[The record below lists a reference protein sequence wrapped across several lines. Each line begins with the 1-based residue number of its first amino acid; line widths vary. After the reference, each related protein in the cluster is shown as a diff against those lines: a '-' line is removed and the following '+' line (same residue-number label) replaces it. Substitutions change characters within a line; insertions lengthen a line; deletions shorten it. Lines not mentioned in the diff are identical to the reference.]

1 MVLMKSLVTVL
12 LFLWYTKPMK
22 LKTRLIITF
31 LTIVLLPTFLTITA
45 FIFIGGYLTRSQ
57 QELGFR
63 NSDYSVM
70 IDPAQASRHISDEVF
85 LEAQELLSEDPDA
98 LENPEILAALNAEVM
113 NRSSYI
119 LIRKND
125 QILYAGNEQAA
136 SIIFDSLPDFSAE
149 NITRDMSHS
158 VYYDNMNKLVRQ
170 MDFYFPD
177 GGEGSLFVITRSN
190 TSSSKILLID
200 MAVAIMIILIIT
212 SWFLTKWIGRGVF
225 TPVNQ
230 LNIAMQNI
238 AEGNLEYHLPENME
252 GEIGELYRNYED
264 MRLRLKESTD
274 EKILAEKQNRE
285 LVSNISHDL
294 KTPITAIKGYVEG
307 IMDGVADTPEKV
319 DKYIRTIYNKANDME
334 RLIGELT
341 LYSKI
346 DTNEIPYNFIKINV
360 KAYFDDCAEEIRTE
374 LESRNFVLTY
384 LNYVPDDVCLIAD
397 PEQLYR
403 VINNIISNSIKYN
416 NKARGVINIRVR
428 EEKEYIH
435 LEIEDN
441 GQGVSPEEAGR
452 IFERFYRT
460 DASRNSRTGGSGI
473 GLSIVKKIV
482 EAHGGTIWAVSN
494 KNVGLTMHILLRKE
508 AHA

>member
-1 MVLMKSLVTVL
+1 MK
-12 LFLWYTKPMK
+12 YH
-22 LKTRLIITF
+22 TRLKI
-31 LTIVLLPTFLTITA
+31 A
-45 FIFIGGYLTRSQ
+45 
-57 QELGFR
+57 
-63 NSDYSVM
+63 
-70 IDPAQASRHISDEVF
+70 
-85 LEAQELLSEDPDA
+85 
-98 LENPEILAALNAEVM
+98 
-113 NRSSYI
+113 
-119 LIRKND
+119 
-125 QILYAGNEQAA
+125 
-136 SIIFDSLPDFSAE
+136 
-149 NITRDMSHS
+149 
-158 VYYDNMNKLVRQ
+158 
-170 MDFYFPD
+170 
-177 GGEGSLFVITRSN
+177 FVIILVFPI
-190 TSSSKILLID
+190 ILLIMSYGMFGKSQLETIEKNYGID
-200 MAVAIMIILIIT
+200 MDGYKNWFDTTMVMDKISKKTQEEIQQAIQNGKFEEDYLDYVDQLNEKQSKIYSYLVVYDRDKFTYIGIPDSMSSNILVGLPVISEEDELWNNGILSGDTEKYLVYPNYVAHKDVTWGIVDLLAETNRMLPEVQDYLVSFRIMSLVIIALMVVCLII
-212 SWFLTKWIGRGVF
+212 WADKCFFAPMRKLRK
-225 TPVNQ
+225 
-230 LNIAMQNI
+230 AMKTI
-238 AEGNLEYHLPENME
+238 TEGNLACEVKEDYEEELGGLCRDFENMR
-252 GEIGELYRNYED
+252 IH
-264 MRLRLKESTD
+264 LKEAIDDKMRYDRDT
-274 EKILAEKQNRE
+274 KE
-285 LVSNISHDL
+285 LISNISHDL
-294 KTPITAIKGYVEG
+294 KTPLTTIKGYVEG
-307 IMDGVADTPEKV
+307 ILDGVADSP
-319 DKYIRTIYNKANDME
+319 DKMDRYLKTVYNKANDME

>member
-1 MVLMKSLVTVL
+1 MK
-12 LFLWYTKPMK
+12 YH
-22 LKTRLIITF
+22 TRLKI
-31 LTIVLLPTFLTITA
+31 A
-45 FIFIGGYLTRSQ
+45 
-57 QELGFR
+57 
-63 NSDYSVM
+63 
-70 IDPAQASRHISDEVF
+70 
-85 LEAQELLSEDPDA
+85 
-98 LENPEILAALNAEVM
+98 
-113 NRSSYI
+113 
-119 LIRKND
+119 
-125 QILYAGNEQAA
+125 
-136 SIIFDSLPDFSAE
+136 
-149 NITRDMSHS
+149 
-158 VYYDNMNKLVRQ
+158 
-170 MDFYFPD
+170 
-177 GGEGSLFVITRSN
+177 FVIILVFPI
-190 TSSSKILLID
+190 ILLIMSYGMFGKSQLETIEKNYGID
-200 MAVAIMIILIIT
+200 MDGYKNWFDTTMVMDKISKKTQEEIQQAIQNGKFEEDYLDYVDQLNEKQSKIYSYLVVYDRDKFTYIGIPDSMSSNILVGLPVISEEDELWNNGILSGDTEKYLVYPNYVAHKDGTWGIVYLLAETNRMLPEVQDYLVSFRIMSLVIIALMVVCLII
-212 SWFLTKWIGRGVF
+212 WADKCFFAPMRKLRK
-225 TPVNQ
+225 
-230 LNIAMQNI
+230 AMKTI
-238 AEGNLEYHLPENME
+238 TEGNLACEVKEDYEEELGGLCRDFENMR
-252 GEIGELYRNYED
+252 IH
-264 MRLRLKESTD
+264 LKEAIDDKMRYDRDT
-274 EKILAEKQNRE
+274 KE
-285 LVSNISHDL
+285 LISNISHDL
-294 KTPITAIKGYVEG
+294 KTPLTTIKGYVEG
-307 IMDGVADTPEKV
+307 ILDGVADSP
-319 DKYIRTIYNKANDME
+319 DKMDRYLKIVYNKANDME

>member
-1 MVLMKSLVTVL
+1 MK
-12 LFLWYTKPMK
+12 YH
-22 LKTRLIITF
+22 TRLKI
-31 LTIVLLPTFLTITA
+31 A
-45 FIFIGGYLTRSQ
+45 
-57 QELGFR
+57 
-63 NSDYSVM
+63 
-70 IDPAQASRHISDEVF
+70 
-85 LEAQELLSEDPDA
+85 
-98 LENPEILAALNAEVM
+98 
-113 NRSSYI
+113 
-119 LIRKND
+119 
-125 QILYAGNEQAA
+125 
-136 SIIFDSLPDFSAE
+136 
-149 NITRDMSHS
+149 
-158 VYYDNMNKLVRQ
+158 
-170 MDFYFPD
+170 
-177 GGEGSLFVITRSN
+177 FVIILVFPI
-190 TSSSKILLID
+190 ILLIMSYGMFGKSQLETIEKNYGID
-200 MAVAIMIILIIT
+200 MDGYKNWFDTTMVMDKISKKTQEEIQQAIQNGKFEEDYLDYVDQLNEKQSKIYSYLVVYDRDKFTYIGIPDSMSSNILVGLPVISEEDELWNNGILSGDTEKYLVYPNYVAHKDGTWGIVYLLAETNRMLPEVQDYLVSFRIMSLVIIALMVICLII
-212 SWFLTKWIGRGVF
+212 WADKCFFAPMRKLRK
-225 TPVNQ
+225 
-230 LNIAMQNI
+230 AMKTI
-238 AEGNLEYHLPENME
+238 TEGNLACEVKEDYEEELGGLCRDFENMR
-252 GEIGELYRNYED
+252 IH
-264 MRLRLKESTD
+264 LKEAIDDKMRYDRDT
-274 EKILAEKQNRE
+274 KE
-285 LVSNISHDL
+285 LISNISHDL
-294 KTPITAIKGYVEG
+294 KTPLTTIKGYVEG
-307 IMDGVADTPEKV
+307 ILDGVADSP
-319 DKYIRTIYNKANDME
+319 DKMDRYLKTVYNKANDME

>member
-1 MVLMKSLVTVL
+1 MKYHTRLKIAFVIILVFPIILLVMSYGMFGKSQLETIEKNYGIDMDGYKNWFDTTMVMDKISKKTQEEIQQAIQNRKFEEDYLDYVDQLNEKQSKIYSYLVVYDRDKFTYIGIPDSMSSNILVGLPVISEEDELWNNGILSGDTEKYLVYPNYVAHKDGTWGIVYLLAETNRMLPEVQDYLVSFRIMSLVIIALMVVC
-12 LFLWYTKPMK
+12 
-22 LKTRLIITF
+22 LIIWADKCF
-31 LTIVLLPTFLTITA
+31 FAPMRKLRKAMKTIT
-45 FIFIGGYLTRSQ
+45 
-57 QELGFR
+57 
-63 NSDYSVM
+63 
-70 IDPAQASRHISDEVF
+70 
-85 LEAQELLSEDPDA
+85 
-98 LENPEILAALNAEVM
+98 
-113 NRSSYI
+113 
-119 LIRKND
+119 
-125 QILYAGNEQAA
+125 
-136 SIIFDSLPDFSAE
+136 
-149 NITRDMSHS
+149 
-158 VYYDNMNKLVRQ
+158 
-170 MDFYFPD
+170 
-177 GGEGSLFVITRSN
+177 
-190 TSSSKILLID
+190 
-200 MAVAIMIILIIT
+200 
-212 SWFLTKWIGRGVF
+212 
-225 TPVNQ
+225 
-230 LNIAMQNI
+230 
-238 AEGNLEYHLPENME
+238 EGNLACEVKEDYEEELGGLCRDFENMR
-252 GEIGELYRNYED
+252 IH
-264 MRLRLKESTD
+264 LKEAIDDKMRYDRDT
-274 EKILAEKQNRE
+274 KE
-285 LVSNISHDL
+285 LISNISHDL
-294 KTPITAIKGYVEG
+294 KTPLTTIKGYVEG
-307 IMDGVADTPEKV
+307 ILDGVADSP
-319 DKYIRTIYNKANDME
+319 DKMDRYLKTVYNKANDME

>member
-1 MVLMKSLVTVL
+1 MK
-12 LFLWYTKPMK
+12 YH
-22 LKTRLIITF
+22 TRLKI
-31 LTIVLLPTFLTITA
+31 A
-45 FIFIGGYLTRSQ
+45 
-57 QELGFR
+57 
-63 NSDYSVM
+63 
-70 IDPAQASRHISDEVF
+70 
-85 LEAQELLSEDPDA
+85 
-98 LENPEILAALNAEVM
+98 
-113 NRSSYI
+113 
-119 LIRKND
+119 
-125 QILYAGNEQAA
+125 
-136 SIIFDSLPDFSAE
+136 
-149 NITRDMSHS
+149 
-158 VYYDNMNKLVRQ
+158 
-170 MDFYFPD
+170 
-177 GGEGSLFVITRSN
+177 FVIILVFPI
-190 TSSSKILLID
+190 ILLIMSYGMFGKSQLETIEKNYGID
-200 MAVAIMIILIIT
+200 MDGYKNWFDTTMVMDKISKKTQEEIQQAIQNGKFEEDYLDYVDQLNEKQSKIYSYLVVYDRDKFTYIGIPDSMSSNILVGLPVISEEDELWNNGILSGDTEKYLVYPNYVAHKDGTWGIVYLLAETNRMLPEVQDYLVSFRIMSLVIIALMVVCLII
-212 SWFLTKWIGRGVF
+212 WADKCFFAPMRKLRK
-225 TPVNQ
+225 
-230 LNIAMQNI
+230 AMKTI
-238 AEGNLEYHLPENME
+238 TEGNLACEVKEDYEEELGGLCRDFENMR
-252 GEIGELYRNYED
+252 IH
-264 MRLRLKESTD
+264 LKEAIDDKMRYDRDT
-274 EKILAEKQNRE
+274 KE
-285 LVSNISHDL
+285 LISNISHDL
-294 KTPITAIKGYVEG
+294 KTPLTTIKGYVEG
-307 IMDGVADTPEKV
+307 ILDGVADSP
-319 DKYIRTIYNKANDME
+319 DKMDRYLKTVYNKANDME

-460 DASRNSRTGGSGI
+460 DASRNSRTGGSGS

>member
-1 MVLMKSLVTVL
+1 MSSNILVGLPVISEEDELWNNGILSGDTEKYLVYPNYVAHKDGTWGIVYLLAETNRMLPEVQDYLVSFRIMSLVIIALMVVC
-12 LFLWYTKPMK
+12 
-22 LKTRLIITF
+22 LIIWADKCF
-31 LTIVLLPTFLTITA
+31 FAPMRKLRKAMKTIT
-45 FIFIGGYLTRSQ
+45 
-57 QELGFR
+57 
-63 NSDYSVM
+63 
-70 IDPAQASRHISDEVF
+70 
-85 LEAQELLSEDPDA
+85 
-98 LENPEILAALNAEVM
+98 
-113 NRSSYI
+113 
-119 LIRKND
+119 
-125 QILYAGNEQAA
+125 
-136 SIIFDSLPDFSAE
+136 
-149 NITRDMSHS
+149 
-158 VYYDNMNKLVRQ
+158 
-170 MDFYFPD
+170 
-177 GGEGSLFVITRSN
+177 
-190 TSSSKILLID
+190 
-200 MAVAIMIILIIT
+200 
-212 SWFLTKWIGRGVF
+212 
-225 TPVNQ
+225 
-230 LNIAMQNI
+230 
-238 AEGNLEYHLPENME
+238 EGNLACEVKEDYEEELGGLCRDFENMR
-252 GEIGELYRNYED
+252 IH
-264 MRLRLKESTD
+264 LKEAIDDKMRYDRDT
-274 EKILAEKQNRE
+274 KE
-285 LVSNISHDL
+285 LISNISHDL
-294 KTPITAIKGYVEG
+294 KTPLTTIKGYVEG
-307 IMDGVADTPEKV
+307 ILDGVADSP
-319 DKYIRTIYNKANDME
+319 DKMDRYLKTVYNKANDME

>member
-1 MVLMKSLVTVL
+1 MK
-12 LFLWYTKPMK
+12 YH
-22 LKTRLIITF
+22 TRLKI
-31 LTIVLLPTFLTITA
+31 A
-45 FIFIGGYLTRSQ
+45 
-57 QELGFR
+57 
-63 NSDYSVM
+63 
-70 IDPAQASRHISDEVF
+70 
-85 LEAQELLSEDPDA
+85 
-98 LENPEILAALNAEVM
+98 
-113 NRSSYI
+113 
-119 LIRKND
+119 
-125 QILYAGNEQAA
+125 
-136 SIIFDSLPDFSAE
+136 
-149 NITRDMSHS
+149 
-158 VYYDNMNKLVRQ
+158 
-170 MDFYFPD
+170 
-177 GGEGSLFVITRSN
+177 FVIILVFPI
-190 TSSSKILLID
+190 ILLIMSYGMFGKSQLETIEKNYGID
-200 MAVAIMIILIIT
+200 MDGYKNWFDTTMVMDKISKKTQEEIQQAIQNGKFEEDYLDYVDQLNEKQSKIYSYLVVYDRDKFTYIGIPDSMSSNILVGLPVISEEDELWNNGILSGDTEKYLVYPNYVAHKDGTWGIVYLLAETNRMLPEVQDYLVSFRIMSLVIIALMVVCLIIWADKCFFAPMRKLRKAVKT
-212 SWFLTKWIGRGVF
+212 IT
-225 TPVNQ
+225 
-230 LNIAMQNI
+230 
-238 AEGNLEYHLPENME
+238 EGNLACEVKEDYEEELGGLCRDFENMR
-252 GEIGELYRNYED
+252 IH
-264 MRLRLKESTD
+264 LKEAIDDKMRYDRDT
-274 EKILAEKQNRE
+274 KE
-285 LVSNISHDL
+285 LISNISHDL
-294 KTPITAIKGYVEG
+294 KTPLTTIKGYVEG
-307 IMDGVADTPEKV
+307 ILDGVEDSP
-319 DKYIRTIYNKANDME
+319 DKMDRYLKTVYNKANDME

>member
-1 MVLMKSLVTVL
+1 MKYHTRLKIAFVIILVFPIILLVMSYGMFGKSQLETIEKNYGIDMDGYKNWFDTTMVMDKISKKTQEEIQQAIQNGKFEEDYLDYVDQLNEKQSKIYSYLVVYDRDKFTYIGIPDSMSSNILVGLPVISEEDELWNNGILSGDTEKYLVYPNYVAHKDGTWGIVYLLAETNRMLPEVQDYLVSFRIMSLVIIALMVVC
-12 LFLWYTKPMK
+12 
-22 LKTRLIITF
+22 LIIWADKCF
-31 LTIVLLPTFLTITA
+31 FAPMRKLRKAMKTIT
-45 FIFIGGYLTRSQ
+45 
-57 QELGFR
+57 
-63 NSDYSVM
+63 
-70 IDPAQASRHISDEVF
+70 
-85 LEAQELLSEDPDA
+85 
-98 LENPEILAALNAEVM
+98 
-113 NRSSYI
+113 
-119 LIRKND
+119 
-125 QILYAGNEQAA
+125 
-136 SIIFDSLPDFSAE
+136 
-149 NITRDMSHS
+149 
-158 VYYDNMNKLVRQ
+158 
-170 MDFYFPD
+170 
-177 GGEGSLFVITRSN
+177 
-190 TSSSKILLID
+190 
-200 MAVAIMIILIIT
+200 
-212 SWFLTKWIGRGVF
+212 
-225 TPVNQ
+225 
-230 LNIAMQNI
+230 
-238 AEGNLEYHLPENME
+238 EGNLACEVKEDYEEELGGLCRDFENMR
-252 GEIGELYRNYED
+252 IH
-264 MRLRLKESTD
+264 LKEAIDDKMRYDRDT
-274 EKILAEKQNRE
+274 KE
-285 LVSNISHDL
+285 LISNISHDL
-294 KTPITAIKGYVEG
+294 KTPLTTIKGYVEG
-307 IMDGVADTPEKV
+307 ILDGVADSPEKMDRYLKTV
-319 DKYIRTIYNKANDME
+319 YNKANDME

>member
-1 MVLMKSLVTVL
+1 MK
-12 LFLWYTKPMK
+12 YH
-22 LKTRLIITF
+22 TRLKI
-31 LTIVLLPTFLTITA
+31 A
-45 FIFIGGYLTRSQ
+45 
-57 QELGFR
+57 
-63 NSDYSVM
+63 
-70 IDPAQASRHISDEVF
+70 
-85 LEAQELLSEDPDA
+85 
-98 LENPEILAALNAEVM
+98 
-113 NRSSYI
+113 
-119 LIRKND
+119 
-125 QILYAGNEQAA
+125 
-136 SIIFDSLPDFSAE
+136 
-149 NITRDMSHS
+149 
-158 VYYDNMNKLVRQ
+158 
-170 MDFYFPD
+170 
-177 GGEGSLFVITRSN
+177 FVIILVFPI
-190 TSSSKILLID
+190 ILLIMNYGMFGKSQLETIEKNYGID
-200 MAVAIMIILIIT
+200 MDGYKNWFDTTMVMDKISKKTQEEIQQAIQNGKFEEDYLDYVDQLNEKQSKIYSYLVVYDRDKFTYIGIPDSMSSNILVGLPVISEEDELWNNGILYGDTEKYLVYPNYVAHKDGTWGIVYLLAETNRMLPEVQDYLVSFRIMSLVIIALMVVCLII
-212 SWFLTKWIGRGVF
+212 WADKCFFAPMRKLRK
-225 TPVNQ
+225 
-230 LNIAMQNI
+230 AMKTI
-238 AEGNLEYHLPENME
+238 TEGNLACEVKEDYEEELGGLCRDFENMR
-252 GEIGELYRNYED
+252 IH
-264 MRLRLKESTD
+264 LKEAIDDKMRYDRDT
-274 EKILAEKQNRE
+274 KE
-285 LVSNISHDL
+285 LISNISHDL
-294 KTPITAIKGYVEG
+294 KTPLTTIKGYVEG
-307 IMDGVADTPEKV
+307 ILDGVADSP
-319 DKYIRTIYNKANDME
+319 DKMDRYLKTVYNKANDME

>member
-1 MVLMKSLVTVL
+1 MKYHTRLKIAFVIILVFPIILLVMSYGMFGKSQLETIEKNYGIDMDGYKNWFDTTMVMDKISKKTQEEIQQAIQNGKFEEDYLDYVDQLNEKQSKIYSYLVVYDRDKFTYIGIPDSMSSNILVGLPVISEEDELWNNGILSGDTEKYLVYPNYVAHKDGTWGIVYLLAETNRMLPEVQGYLVSFRIMSLVIIALMVVC
-12 LFLWYTKPMK
+12 
-22 LKTRLIITF
+22 LIIWADKCF
-31 LTIVLLPTFLTITA
+31 FAPMRKLRKAMKTIT
-45 FIFIGGYLTRSQ
+45 
-57 QELGFR
+57 
-63 NSDYSVM
+63 
-70 IDPAQASRHISDEVF
+70 
-85 LEAQELLSEDPDA
+85 
-98 LENPEILAALNAEVM
+98 
-113 NRSSYI
+113 
-119 LIRKND
+119 
-125 QILYAGNEQAA
+125 
-136 SIIFDSLPDFSAE
+136 
-149 NITRDMSHS
+149 
-158 VYYDNMNKLVRQ
+158 
-170 MDFYFPD
+170 
-177 GGEGSLFVITRSN
+177 
-190 TSSSKILLID
+190 
-200 MAVAIMIILIIT
+200 
-212 SWFLTKWIGRGVF
+212 
-225 TPVNQ
+225 
-230 LNIAMQNI
+230 
-238 AEGNLEYHLPENME
+238 EGNLACEVKEDYEEELGGLCRDFENMR
-252 GEIGELYRNYED
+252 IH
-264 MRLRLKESTD
+264 LKEAIDDKMRYDRDT
-274 EKILAEKQNRE
+274 KE
-285 LVSNISHDL
+285 LISNISHDL
-294 KTPITAIKGYVEG
+294 KTPLTTIKGYVEG
-307 IMDGVADTPEKV
+307 ILDGVADSP
-319 DKYIRTIYNKANDME
+319 DKMDRYLKTVYNKANDME

>member
-1 MVLMKSLVTVL
+1 MK
-12 LFLWYTKPMK
+12 YH
-22 LKTRLIITF
+22 TRLKI
-31 LTIVLLPTFLTITA
+31 A
-45 FIFIGGYLTRSQ
+45 
-57 QELGFR
+57 
-63 NSDYSVM
+63 
-70 IDPAQASRHISDEVF
+70 
-85 LEAQELLSEDPDA
+85 
-98 LENPEILAALNAEVM
+98 
-113 NRSSYI
+113 
-119 LIRKND
+119 
-125 QILYAGNEQAA
+125 
-136 SIIFDSLPDFSAE
+136 
-149 NITRDMSHS
+149 
-158 VYYDNMNKLVRQ
+158 
-170 MDFYFPD
+170 
-177 GGEGSLFVITRSN
+177 FVIILVFPI
-190 TSSSKILLID
+190 ILLIMSYGMFGKSQLETIEKNYGID
-200 MAVAIMIILIIT
+200 MDGYKNWFDTTMVMDKISKKTQEEIQQAIQNGKFEEDYLDYVDQLNEKQSKIYSYLVVYDRDKFTYIGIPDSMSSNILVGLPVISEEDELWNNGILSGDTEKYLVYPNYVAHKDGTWGIVYLLAETNRMLPEVQDYLVSFRIMSLVIIALMVVCLII
-212 SWFLTKWIGRGVF
+212 WVDKCFFAPMRKLRK
-225 TPVNQ
+225 
-230 LNIAMQNI
+230 AMKTI
-238 AEGNLEYHLPENME
+238 TEGNLACEVKEDYEEELGGLCRDFENMR
-252 GEIGELYRNYED
+252 IH
-264 MRLRLKESTD
+264 LKEAIDDKMRYDRDT
-274 EKILAEKQNRE
+274 KE
-285 LVSNISHDL
+285 LISNISHDL
-294 KTPITAIKGYVEG
+294 KTPLTTIKGYVEG
-307 IMDGVADTPEKV
+307 ILDGVADSP
-319 DKYIRTIYNKANDME
+319 DKMDRYLKTVYNKANDME

>member
-1 MVLMKSLVTVL
+1 MK
-12 LFLWYTKPMK
+12 YH
-22 LKTRLIITF
+22 TRLKI
-31 LTIVLLPTFLTITA
+31 A
-45 FIFIGGYLTRSQ
+45 
-57 QELGFR
+57 
-63 NSDYSVM
+63 
-70 IDPAQASRHISDEVF
+70 
-85 LEAQELLSEDPDA
+85 
-98 LENPEILAALNAEVM
+98 
-113 NRSSYI
+113 
-119 LIRKND
+119 
-125 QILYAGNEQAA
+125 
-136 SIIFDSLPDFSAE
+136 
-149 NITRDMSHS
+149 
-158 VYYDNMNKLVRQ
+158 
-170 MDFYFPD
+170 
-177 GGEGSLFVITRSN
+177 FVIILVFPI
-190 TSSSKILLID
+190 ILLIMSYGMFGKSQLETIEKNYGID
-200 MAVAIMIILIIT
+200 MDGYKNWFDTTMVMDKISKKTQEEIQQAIQNGKFEEDYLDYVDQLNEKQSKIYSYLVVYDRDKFTYIGIPDSMSSNILVGLPVISEEDELWNNGILSGDTEKYLVYPNYVAHKDGTWGIVYLLAETNRILPEVQDYLVSFRIMSLVIIALMVVCLII
-212 SWFLTKWIGRGVF
+212 WADKCFFAPMRKLRK
-225 TPVNQ
+225 
-230 LNIAMQNI
+230 AMKTI
-238 AEGNLEYHLPENME
+238 TEGNLACEVKEDYEEELGGLCRDFENMR
-252 GEIGELYRNYED
+252 IH
-264 MRLRLKESTD
+264 LKEAIDDKMRYDRDT
-274 EKILAEKQNRE
+274 KE
-285 LVSNISHDL
+285 LISNISHDL
-294 KTPITAIKGYVEG
+294 KTPLTTIKGYVEG
-307 IMDGVADTPEKV
+307 ILDGVADSP
-319 DKYIRTIYNKANDME
+319 DKMDRYLKTVYNKANDME

>member
-1 MVLMKSLVTVL
+1 MK
-12 LFLWYTKPMK
+12 YH
-22 LKTRLIITF
+22 TRLKI
-31 LTIVLLPTFLTITA
+31 A
-45 FIFIGGYLTRSQ
+45 
-57 QELGFR
+57 
-63 NSDYSVM
+63 
-70 IDPAQASRHISDEVF
+70 
-85 LEAQELLSEDPDA
+85 
-98 LENPEILAALNAEVM
+98 
-113 NRSSYI
+113 
-119 LIRKND
+119 
-125 QILYAGNEQAA
+125 
-136 SIIFDSLPDFSAE
+136 
-149 NITRDMSHS
+149 
-158 VYYDNMNKLVRQ
+158 
-170 MDFYFPD
+170 
-177 GGEGSLFVITRSN
+177 FVIILVFPI
-190 TSSSKILLID
+190 ILLIMSYGMFGKSQLETIEKNYGID
-200 MAVAIMIILIIT
+200 MDGYKNWFDTTMVMDKISKKTQEEIQQAIQNGKFEEDYLDYVDQLNEKQSKIYSYLVVYDRDKFTYIGIPDSMSSNILVGLPVISEEDELWNNGILSGDTEKYLVYPNYVAHKDGTWGIVYLLAETNRMLPEVQDYLVSFRIMSLVIIALMVVCLII
-212 SWFLTKWIGRGVF
+212 WADKCFFAPMRKLRK
-225 TPVNQ
+225 
-230 LNIAMQNI
+230 AMKTI
-238 AEGNLEYHLPENME
+238 TEGNLACEVKEDYEEELGGLCRDFENMR
-252 GEIGELYRNYED
+252 IH
-264 MRLRLKESTD
+264 LKEAIDDKMRYDRDT
-274 EKILAEKQNRE
+274 KE
-285 LVSNISHDL
+285 LISNISHDL
-294 KTPITAIKGYVEG
+294 KTPLTTIKGYVEG
-307 IMDGVADTPEKV
+307 ILDGVADSP
-319 DKYIRTIYNKANDME
+319 DKMDRYLKTVYNKANDME

-428 EEKEYIH
+428 EEQEYIH

>member
-1 MVLMKSLVTVL
+1 MK
-12 LFLWYTKPMK
+12 YH
-22 LKTRLIITF
+22 TRLKI
-31 LTIVLLPTFLTITA
+31 A
-45 FIFIGGYLTRSQ
+45 
-57 QELGFR
+57 
-63 NSDYSVM
+63 
-70 IDPAQASRHISDEVF
+70 
-85 LEAQELLSEDPDA
+85 
-98 LENPEILAALNAEVM
+98 
-113 NRSSYI
+113 
-119 LIRKND
+119 
-125 QILYAGNEQAA
+125 
-136 SIIFDSLPDFSAE
+136 
-149 NITRDMSHS
+149 
-158 VYYDNMNKLVRQ
+158 
-170 MDFYFPD
+170 
-177 GGEGSLFVITRSN
+177 FVIILVFPI
-190 TSSSKILLID
+190 ILLIMSYGMFGKSQLETIEKNYGID
-200 MAVAIMIILIIT
+200 MDGYKNWFDTTMVMDKISKKTQEEIQQAIQNGKFEEDYLDYVDQLNEKQSKIYSYLVVYDRDKFTYIGIPDSMSSNILVGLPVISEEDELWNNGILSGDTEKYLVYPNYVAHKDGTWGIVYLLAETNRMLPEVQDYLVSFRIMSLVIIALMVVCLII
-212 SWFLTKWIGRGVF
+212 WADKCFFAPMRKLRK
-225 TPVNQ
+225 
-230 LNIAMQNI
+230 AMKTI
-238 AEGNLEYHLPENME
+238 TEGNLACEVKEDYEEELGGLCRDFENMR
-252 GEIGELYRNYED
+252 IH
-264 MRLRLKESTD
+264 LKEAIDDKMRYDRDT
-274 EKILAEKQNRE
+274 KE
-285 LVSNISHDL
+285 LISNISHDL
-294 KTPITAIKGYVEG
+294 KTPLTTIKGYVEG
-307 IMDGVADTPEKV
+307 ILDGVADSP
-319 DKYIRTIYNKANDME
+319 DKMDRYLKTVYNKANDME

-441 GQGVSPEEAGR
+441 GQGVSLEEAGR

>member
-1 MVLMKSLVTVL
+1 MK
-12 LFLWYTKPMK
+12 YH
-22 LKTRLIITF
+22 TRLKI
-31 LTIVLLPTFLTITA
+31 A
-45 FIFIGGYLTRSQ
+45 
-57 QELGFR
+57 
-63 NSDYSVM
+63 
-70 IDPAQASRHISDEVF
+70 
-85 LEAQELLSEDPDA
+85 
-98 LENPEILAALNAEVM
+98 
-113 NRSSYI
+113 
-119 LIRKND
+119 
-125 QILYAGNEQAA
+125 
-136 SIIFDSLPDFSAE
+136 
-149 NITRDMSHS
+149 
-158 VYYDNMNKLVRQ
+158 
-170 MDFYFPD
+170 
-177 GGEGSLFVITRSN
+177 FVIILVFPI
-190 TSSSKILLID
+190 ILLIMSYGMFGKSQLETIEKNYGID
-200 MAVAIMIILIIT
+200 MDGYKNWFDTTMVMDKISKKTQEEIQQAIQNGKFEEDYLDYVDQLNEKQSKIYSYLVVYDRDKFTYIGIPDSMSSNILVGLPVISEEDELWNNGILSGDTEKYLVYPNYVAHKDGTWGIVYLLAETNRMLPEVQDYLVSFRIMSLVIIALMVVCLII
-212 SWFLTKWIGRGVF
+212 WADKCFFAPMRKLRK
-225 TPVNQ
+225 
-230 LNIAMQNI
+230 AMKTI
-238 AEGNLEYHLPENME
+238 TEGNLACEVKEDYEEELGGLCRDFENMR
-252 GEIGELYRNYED
+252 IH
-264 MRLRLKESTD
+264 LKEAIDDKMRYDRDT
-274 EKILAEKQNRE
+274 KE
-285 LVSNISHDL
+285 LISNISHDL
-294 KTPITAIKGYVEG
+294 KTPLTTIKGYVEG
-307 IMDGVADTPEKV
+307 ILDGVADSP
-319 DKYIRTIYNKANDME
+319 DKMDRYLKTVYNKANDME

-508 AHA
+508 SHA

>member
-1 MVLMKSLVTVL
+1 MKYHTRLKIAFVIILVFPIILLVMSYGMFGKSQLETIEKNYGIDMDGYKNWFDTTMVMDKISKKTQEEIQQAIQNGKFEEDYLDYVDQLNEKQSKIYSYLVVYDRDKFTYIGIPDSMSSNILVGLSVISEEDELWNNGILSGDTEKYLVYPNYVAHKDGTWGIVYLLAETNRMLPEVQDYLVSFRIMSLVIIALMVVC
-12 LFLWYTKPMK
+12 
-22 LKTRLIITF
+22 LIIWADKCF
-31 LTIVLLPTFLTITA
+31 FAPMRKLRKAMKTIT
-45 FIFIGGYLTRSQ
+45 
-57 QELGFR
+57 
-63 NSDYSVM
+63 
-70 IDPAQASRHISDEVF
+70 
-85 LEAQELLSEDPDA
+85 
-98 LENPEILAALNAEVM
+98 
-113 NRSSYI
+113 
-119 LIRKND
+119 
-125 QILYAGNEQAA
+125 
-136 SIIFDSLPDFSAE
+136 
-149 NITRDMSHS
+149 
-158 VYYDNMNKLVRQ
+158 
-170 MDFYFPD
+170 
-177 GGEGSLFVITRSN
+177 
-190 TSSSKILLID
+190 
-200 MAVAIMIILIIT
+200 
-212 SWFLTKWIGRGVF
+212 
-225 TPVNQ
+225 
-230 LNIAMQNI
+230 
-238 AEGNLEYHLPENME
+238 EGNLACEVKEDYEEELGGLCRDFENMR
-252 GEIGELYRNYED
+252 IH
-264 MRLRLKESTD
+264 LKEAIDDKMRYDRDT
-274 EKILAEKQNRE
+274 KE
-285 LVSNISHDL
+285 LISNISHDL
-294 KTPITAIKGYVEG
+294 KTPLTTIKGYVEG
-307 IMDGVADTPEKV
+307 ILDGVADSP
-319 DKYIRTIYNKANDME
+319 DKMDRYLKTVYNKANDME

>member
-1 MVLMKSLVTVL
+1 MK
-12 LFLWYTKPMK
+12 YH
-22 LKTRLIITF
+22 TRLKI
-31 LTIVLLPTFLTITA
+31 A
-45 FIFIGGYLTRSQ
+45 
-57 QELGFR
+57 
-63 NSDYSVM
+63 
-70 IDPAQASRHISDEVF
+70 
-85 LEAQELLSEDPDA
+85 
-98 LENPEILAALNAEVM
+98 
-113 NRSSYI
+113 
-119 LIRKND
+119 
-125 QILYAGNEQAA
+125 
-136 SIIFDSLPDFSAE
+136 
-149 NITRDMSHS
+149 
-158 VYYDNMNKLVRQ
+158 
-170 MDFYFPD
+170 
-177 GGEGSLFVITRSN
+177 FVIILVFPI
-190 TSSSKILLID
+190 ILLIMSYGMFGKSQLETIEKNYGID
-200 MAVAIMIILIIT
+200 MDGYKNWFDTTKVMDKISKKTQEEIQQAIQNGKFEEDYLDYVDQLNEKQSKIYSYLVVYDRDKFTYIGIPDSMSSNILVGLPVISEEDELWNNGILSGDTEKYLVYPNYVAHKDGTWGIVYLLAETNRMLPEVQDYLVSFRIMSLVIIALMVVCLII
-212 SWFLTKWIGRGVF
+212 WADKCFFAPMRKLRK
-225 TPVNQ
+225 
-230 LNIAMQNI
+230 AMKTI
-238 AEGNLEYHLPENME
+238 TEGNLACEVKEDYEEELGGLCRDFENMR
-252 GEIGELYRNYED
+252 IH
-264 MRLRLKESTD
+264 LKEAIDDKMRYDRDT
-274 EKILAEKQNRE
+274 KE
-285 LVSNISHDL
+285 LISNISHDL
-294 KTPITAIKGYVEG
+294 KTPLTTIKGYVEG
-307 IMDGVADTPEKV
+307 ILDGVADSP
-319 DKYIRTIYNKANDME
+319 DKMDRYLKTVYNKANDME

>member
-1 MVLMKSLVTVL
+1 MK
-12 LFLWYTKPMK
+12 YH
-22 LKTRLIITF
+22 TRLKI
-31 LTIVLLPTFLTITA
+31 A
-45 FIFIGGYLTRSQ
+45 
-57 QELGFR
+57 
-63 NSDYSVM
+63 
-70 IDPAQASRHISDEVF
+70 
-85 LEAQELLSEDPDA
+85 
-98 LENPEILAALNAEVM
+98 
-113 NRSSYI
+113 
-119 LIRKND
+119 
-125 QILYAGNEQAA
+125 
-136 SIIFDSLPDFSAE
+136 
-149 NITRDMSHS
+149 
-158 VYYDNMNKLVRQ
+158 
-170 MDFYFPD
+170 
-177 GGEGSLFVITRSN
+177 FVIILVFPI
-190 TSSSKILLID
+190 ILLIMSYGMFGKSQLETIEKNYGID
-200 MAVAIMIILIIT
+200 MDGYKNWFDTTMVMDKISKKTQEEIQQAIQNGKFEEDYLDYVDQLNEKQSKIYSYLVVYDRDKFTYIGIPDSMSSNILVGLPVISEEDELWNNGILSGDTEKYLVYPNYVAHKDGTWGIVYLLAETNRMLPEVQDYLVSFRIMSLVIIALMVVCLII
-212 SWFLTKWIGRGVF
+212 WADKCFFAPMRKLRK
-225 TPVNQ
+225 
-230 LNIAMQNI
+230 AMKTI
-238 AEGNLEYHLPENME
+238 TEGNLVCEVKEDYEEELGGLCRDFENMR
-252 GEIGELYRNYED
+252 IH
-264 MRLRLKESTD
+264 LKEAIDDKMRYDRDT
-274 EKILAEKQNRE
+274 KE
-285 LVSNISHDL
+285 LISNISHDL
-294 KTPITAIKGYVEG
+294 KTPLTTIKGYVEG
-307 IMDGVADTPEKV
+307 ILDGVADSP
-319 DKYIRTIYNKANDME
+319 DKMDRYLKTVYNKANDME

>member
-1 MVLMKSLVTVL
+1 MK
-12 LFLWYTKPMK
+12 YH
-22 LKTRLIITF
+22 TRLKI
-31 LTIVLLPTFLTITA
+31 A
-45 FIFIGGYLTRSQ
+45 
-57 QELGFR
+57 
-63 NSDYSVM
+63 
-70 IDPAQASRHISDEVF
+70 
-85 LEAQELLSEDPDA
+85 
-98 LENPEILAALNAEVM
+98 
-113 NRSSYI
+113 
-119 LIRKND
+119 
-125 QILYAGNEQAA
+125 
-136 SIIFDSLPDFSAE
+136 
-149 NITRDMSHS
+149 
-158 VYYDNMNKLVRQ
+158 
-170 MDFYFPD
+170 
-177 GGEGSLFVITRSN
+177 FVIILVFPI
-190 TSSSKILLID
+190 ILLIMSYGMFGKSQLETIEKNYGID
-200 MAVAIMIILIIT
+200 MDGYKNWFDTTMVIDKISKKTQEEIQQAIQNGKFEEDYLDYVDQLNEKQSKIYSYLVVYDRDKFTYIGIPDSMSSNILVGLPVISEEDELWNNGILSGDTEKYLVYPNYVAHKDGTWGIVYLLAETNRMLPEVQDYLVSFRIMSLVIIALMVICLII
-212 SWFLTKWIGRGVF
+212 WADKCFFAPMRKLRK
-225 TPVNQ
+225 
-230 LNIAMQNI
+230 AMKTI
-238 AEGNLEYHLPENME
+238 TEGNLACEVKEDYEEELGGLCRDFENMR
-252 GEIGELYRNYED
+252 IH
-264 MRLRLKESTD
+264 LKEAIDDKMRYDRDT
-274 EKILAEKQNRE
+274 KE
-285 LVSNISHDL
+285 LISNISHDL
-294 KTPITAIKGYVEG
+294 KTPLTTIKGYVEG
-307 IMDGVADTPEKV
+307 ILDGVADSP
-319 DKYIRTIYNKANDME
+319 DKMDRYLKTVYNKANDME

>member
-1 MVLMKSLVTVL
+1 MK
-12 LFLWYTKPMK
+12 YH
-22 LKTRLIITF
+22 TRLKI
-31 LTIVLLPTFLTITA
+31 A
-45 FIFIGGYLTRSQ
+45 
-57 QELGFR
+57 
-63 NSDYSVM
+63 
-70 IDPAQASRHISDEVF
+70 
-85 LEAQELLSEDPDA
+85 
-98 LENPEILAALNAEVM
+98 
-113 NRSSYI
+113 
-119 LIRKND
+119 
-125 QILYAGNEQAA
+125 
-136 SIIFDSLPDFSAE
+136 
-149 NITRDMSHS
+149 
-158 VYYDNMNKLVRQ
+158 
-170 MDFYFPD
+170 
-177 GGEGSLFVITRSN
+177 FVIILVFPI
-190 TSSSKILLID
+190 ILLIMSYGMLGKSQLETIEKNYGID
-200 MAVAIMIILIIT
+200 MDGYKNWFDTTMVMDKISKKTQEEIQQAIQNGKFEEDYLDYVDQLNEKQSKIYSYLVVYDRDKFTYIGIPDSMSSNILVGLPVISEEDELWNNGILSGDTEKYLVYPNYVAHKDGTWGIVYLLAETNRMLPEVQDYLVSFRIMSLVIIALMVVCLII
-212 SWFLTKWIGRGVF
+212 WADKCFFAPMRKLRK
-225 TPVNQ
+225 
-230 LNIAMQNI
+230 AMKTI
-238 AEGNLEYHLPENME
+238 TEGNLACEVKEDYEEELGGLCRDFENMR
-252 GEIGELYRNYED
+252 IH
-264 MRLRLKESTD
+264 LKEAIDDKMRYDRDT
-274 EKILAEKQNRE
+274 KE
-285 LVSNISHDL
+285 LISNISHDL
-294 KTPITAIKGYVEG
+294 KTPLTTIKGYVEG
-307 IMDGVADTPEKV
+307 ILDGVADSP
-319 DKYIRTIYNKANDME
+319 DKMDRYLKTVYNKANDME

>member
-1 MVLMKSLVTVL
+1 MKYHTRLKIAFVIILVFPIILLVMSYGMFGKSQLETIEKNYGIDMDGYKNWFDTTMVMDKISKKTQEEIQQAIQNGKFEEDYLDYVDQLNEKQSKIYSYLVVYDRDKFTYIGIPDSMSSNILVGLPVISEEDELWNNGILSGDTEKYLVYPNYVAHKDGTWGIVYLLAETNRMLPEVQDYLVSFRIMSLVIIALMVVC
-12 LFLWYTKPMK
+12 
-22 LKTRLIITF
+22 LIIWADKCF
-31 LTIVLLPTFLTITA
+31 FAPMRKLRKAMKTIT
-45 FIFIGGYLTRSQ
+45 
-57 QELGFR
+57 
-63 NSDYSVM
+63 
-70 IDPAQASRHISDEVF
+70 
-85 LEAQELLSEDPDA
+85 
-98 LENPEILAALNAEVM
+98 
-113 NRSSYI
+113 
-119 LIRKND
+119 
-125 QILYAGNEQAA
+125 
-136 SIIFDSLPDFSAE
+136 
-149 NITRDMSHS
+149 
-158 VYYDNMNKLVRQ
+158 
-170 MDFYFPD
+170 
-177 GGEGSLFVITRSN
+177 
-190 TSSSKILLID
+190 
-200 MAVAIMIILIIT
+200 
-212 SWFLTKWIGRGVF
+212 
-225 TPVNQ
+225 
-230 LNIAMQNI
+230 
-238 AEGNLEYHLPENME
+238 EGNLACEVKEDYEEELGGLCRDFENMR
-252 GEIGELYRNYED
+252 IH
-264 MRLRLKESTD
+264 LKEAIDDKMRYDRDT
-274 EKILAEKQNRE
+274 KE
-285 LVSNISHDL
+285 LISNISHDL
-294 KTPITAIKGYVEG
+294 KTPLTTIKGYVEG
-307 IMDGVADTPEKV
+307 ILDGVADSP
-319 DKYIRTIYNKANDME
+319 DKMDRYLKTVYNKANDME

-441 GQGVSPEEAGR
+441 GQGVLPEEAGR

>member
-1 MVLMKSLVTVL
+1 MK
-12 LFLWYTKPMK
+12 YH
-22 LKTRLIITF
+22 TRLKI
-31 LTIVLLPTFLTITA
+31 A
-45 FIFIGGYLTRSQ
+45 
-57 QELGFR
+57 
-63 NSDYSVM
+63 
-70 IDPAQASRHISDEVF
+70 
-85 LEAQELLSEDPDA
+85 
-98 LENPEILAALNAEVM
+98 
-113 NRSSYI
+113 
-119 LIRKND
+119 
-125 QILYAGNEQAA
+125 
-136 SIIFDSLPDFSAE
+136 
-149 NITRDMSHS
+149 
-158 VYYDNMNKLVRQ
+158 
-170 MDFYFPD
+170 
-177 GGEGSLFVITRSN
+177 FVIILVFPI
-190 TSSSKILLID
+190 ILLIMSYGMFGKSQLETIEKNYGID
-200 MAVAIMIILIIT
+200 MDGYKNWFDTTMVMDKISKKTQEEILQAIQNGKFEEDYLDYVDQLNEKQSKIYSYLVVYDRDKFTYIGIPDSMSSNILVGLPVISEEDELWNNGILSGDTEKYLVYPNYVAHKDGTWGIVYLLAETNRMLPEVQDYLVSFRIMSLVIIALMVVCLII
-212 SWFLTKWIGRGVF
+212 WADKCFFAPMRKLRK
-225 TPVNQ
+225 
-230 LNIAMQNI
+230 AMKTI
-238 AEGNLEYHLPENME
+238 TEGNLACEVKEDYEEELGGLCRDFENMR
-252 GEIGELYRNYED
+252 IH
-264 MRLRLKESTD
+264 LKEAIDDKMRYDRDT
-274 EKILAEKQNRE
+274 KE
-285 LVSNISHDL
+285 LISNISHDL
-294 KTPITAIKGYVEG
+294 KTPLTTIKGYVEG
-307 IMDGVADTPEKV
+307 ILDGVADSP
-319 DKYIRTIYNKANDME
+319 DKMDRYLKTVYNKANDME

>member
-1 MVLMKSLVTVL
+1 MFGKSQLETIEKNYGIDMDGYKNWFDTTMVMDKISKKTQEEIQQAIQNGKFEEDYLDYVDQLNEKQSKIYSYLVVYDRDKFTYIGIPDSMSSNILVGLPVISEEDELWNNGILSGDTEKYLVYPNYVAHKDGTWGIVYLLAETNRMLPEVQDYLVSFRIMSLVIIALMVVC
-12 LFLWYTKPMK
+12 
-22 LKTRLIITF
+22 LIIWADKCF
-31 LTIVLLPTFLTITA
+31 FAPMRKLRKAMKTIT
-45 FIFIGGYLTRSQ
+45 
-57 QELGFR
+57 
-63 NSDYSVM
+63 
-70 IDPAQASRHISDEVF
+70 
-85 LEAQELLSEDPDA
+85 
-98 LENPEILAALNAEVM
+98 
-113 NRSSYI
+113 
-119 LIRKND
+119 
-125 QILYAGNEQAA
+125 
-136 SIIFDSLPDFSAE
+136 
-149 NITRDMSHS
+149 
-158 VYYDNMNKLVRQ
+158 
-170 MDFYFPD
+170 
-177 GGEGSLFVITRSN
+177 
-190 TSSSKILLID
+190 
-200 MAVAIMIILIIT
+200 
-212 SWFLTKWIGRGVF
+212 
-225 TPVNQ
+225 
-230 LNIAMQNI
+230 
-238 AEGNLEYHLPENME
+238 EGNLACEVKEDYEEELGGLCRDFENMR
-252 GEIGELYRNYED
+252 IH
-264 MRLRLKESTD
+264 LKEAIDDKMRYDRDT
-274 EKILAEKQNRE
+274 KE
-285 LVSNISHDL
+285 LISNISHDL
-294 KTPITAIKGYVEG
+294 KTPLTTIKGYVEG
-307 IMDGVADTPEKV
+307 ILDGVADSP
-319 DKYIRTIYNKANDME
+319 DKMDRYLKTVYNKANDME

>member
-1 MVLMKSLVTVL
+1 MK
-12 LFLWYTKPMK
+12 YH
-22 LKTRLIITF
+22 TRLKI
-31 LTIVLLPTFLTITA
+31 A
-45 FIFIGGYLTRSQ
+45 
-57 QELGFR
+57 
-63 NSDYSVM
+63 
-70 IDPAQASRHISDEVF
+70 
-85 LEAQELLSEDPDA
+85 
-98 LENPEILAALNAEVM
+98 
-113 NRSSYI
+113 
-119 LIRKND
+119 
-125 QILYAGNEQAA
+125 
-136 SIIFDSLPDFSAE
+136 
-149 NITRDMSHS
+149 
-158 VYYDNMNKLVRQ
+158 
-170 MDFYFPD
+170 
-177 GGEGSLFVITRSN
+177 FVIILVFPI
-190 TSSSKILLID
+190 ILLIMSYGMFGKSQLETIEKNYGID
-200 MAVAIMIILIIT
+200 MDGYKNWFDTTMVMDKISKKTQEEIQQAIQNGKFEEDYLDYVDQLNEKQSKIYSYLVVYDRDKFTYIGIPDSMSSNILVGLPVISEEDELWNNGILSGDTEKYLVYPNYVAHKDGTWGIVYLLAETNRMLPEVQDYLVSFRIMSLVIIALMVICLIIWADKCFFAPMRKLRKALKT
-212 SWFLTKWIGRGVF
+212 IT
-225 TPVNQ
+225 
-230 LNIAMQNI
+230 
-238 AEGNLEYHLPENME
+238 EGNLACEVKEDYEEELGGLCRDFENMR
-252 GEIGELYRNYED
+252 IH
-264 MRLRLKESTD
+264 LKEAIDDKMRYDRDT
-274 EKILAEKQNRE
+274 KE
-285 LVSNISHDL
+285 LISNISHDL
-294 KTPITAIKGYVEG
+294 KTPLTTIKGYVEG
-307 IMDGVADTPEKV
+307 ILDGVADSP
-319 DKYIRTIYNKANDME
+319 DKMDRYLKTVYNKANDME

>member
-1 MVLMKSLVTVL
+1 MK
-12 LFLWYTKPMK
+12 YH
-22 LKTRLIITF
+22 TRLKI
-31 LTIVLLPTFLTITA
+31 A
-45 FIFIGGYLTRSQ
+45 
-57 QELGFR
+57 
-63 NSDYSVM
+63 
-70 IDPAQASRHISDEVF
+70 
-85 LEAQELLSEDPDA
+85 
-98 LENPEILAALNAEVM
+98 
-113 NRSSYI
+113 
-119 LIRKND
+119 
-125 QILYAGNEQAA
+125 
-136 SIIFDSLPDFSAE
+136 
-149 NITRDMSHS
+149 
-158 VYYDNMNKLVRQ
+158 
-170 MDFYFPD
+170 
-177 GGEGSLFVITRSN
+177 FVIILVFPI
-190 TSSSKILLID
+190 ILLIMSYGMFGKSQLETIEKNYGID
-200 MAVAIMIILIIT
+200 MDGYKNWFDTTMVMDKISKKTQEEIQQAIQNGKFEEDYLDYVDQLNEKQSKIYSYLVVYDRDKFTYIGIPDSMSSNILVGLPVISEEDELWNNGILSGDTEKYLVYPNYVAHKDGTWGIVYLLAETNRMLPEVQDYLVSFRIMSLVIIALMVICLII
-212 SWFLTKWIGRGVF
+212 WADKCFFAPMRKLRK
-225 TPVNQ
+225 
-230 LNIAMQNI
+230 AMKTI
-238 AEGNLEYHLPENME
+238 TEGNLACEVKEDYEEELGGLCRDFENMR
-252 GEIGELYRNYED
+252 IH
-264 MRLRLKESTD
+264 LKEAIDDKMRYDRDT
-274 EKILAEKQNRE
+274 KE
-285 LVSNISHDL
+285 LISNISHDL
-294 KTPITAIKGYVEG
+294 KTPLTTIKGYVEG
-307 IMDGVADTPEKV
+307 ILDGVADSP
-319 DKYIRTIYNKANDME
+319 DKMDRYLKTIYNKANDME